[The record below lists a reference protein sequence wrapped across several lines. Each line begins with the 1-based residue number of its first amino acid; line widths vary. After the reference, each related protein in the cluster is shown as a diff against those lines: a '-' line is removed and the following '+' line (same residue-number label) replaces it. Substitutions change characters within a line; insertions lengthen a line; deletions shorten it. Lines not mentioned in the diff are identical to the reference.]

1 MSGITCPGDG
11 STGSLTKTQLRAPF
25 TNSIIPTSVT
35 RNTDGTLTQAT
46 INSRLTSLQT
56 SGTMPRRPG
65 DGTAGR
71 GMAVL
76 EGGVAVNSPNSP
88 LTAYIGNEN
97 TFLTNIQSEY
107 CHYKV
112 RYTQALSQ
120 LITAITNGTTAETD
134 TSSDNSLL
142 NITIKLNQNL
152 NDLTQMVNA
161 IAIQRYTL
169 SRQDGDAIN
178 SMNATLSARSEE
190 LQRQSVILKADS
202 SAAELRKRMVDYTK
216 EKNDSTTNLLTLY
229 AVLNVIAIGALVII
243 ARS

>member
-11 STGSLTKTQLRAPF
+11 STGSLTKAQLRTPF

-35 RNTDGTLTQAT
+35 RNSDGTITQAT
-46 INSRLTSLQT
+46 INARITTLQNN
-56 SGTMPRRPG
+56 GTMPARPG
-65 DGTAGR
+65 DGGR
-71 GMAVL
+71 GMAIL
-76 EGGVAVNSPNSP
+76 EGGLAVNNASPQSP
-88 LTAYIGNEN
+88 LTEYIGKEN
-97 TFLTNIQSEY
+97 TFLRSIESEY
-107 CHYKV
+107 CWYKV

-120 LITAITNGTTAETD
+120 LMTAITNGSTTETD

-142 NITIKLNQNL
+142 NITIKLNQSL

-161 IAIQRYTL
+161 IAIKRYSL
-169 SRQDGDAIN
+169 SRTDGDAIN
-178 SMNATLSARSEE
+178 SMNATLSARSAE
-190 LQRQSVILKADS
+190 LQKQSVILKADS

>member
-1 MSGITCPGDG
+1 
-11 STGSLTKTQLRAPF
+11 
-25 TNSIIPTSVT
+25 
-35 RNTDGTLTQAT
+35 
-46 INSRLTSLQT
+46 
-56 SGTMPRRPG
+56 
-65 DGTAGR
+65 
-71 GMAVL
+71 
-76 EGGVAVNSPNSP
+76 
-88 LTAYIGNEN
+88 
-97 TFLTNIQSEY
+97 
-107 CHYKV
+107 V